1 MKKNLLFI
9 GAIISSTISFGQ
21 TYFTDNFDDVNLTGW
36 TNYDNDTDPS
46 NTGTIDFDKWY
57 AADFS
62 TSFAELGTGS
72 AVSRSWANIN
82 SVQTA
87 LHPNNFLIS
96 SAIDLTTASA
106 TGLTLKFKTGT
117 IEAAPFHA
125 EYYAVY
131 VTTSNDPATII
142 LSTPVFTE
150 TLPSDGMFSHAVS
163 ISANAGQ
170 TVYVTIRHFN
180 TVDMNTL
187 ILDDV
192 AVVTTSPNDAVL
204 VSSTLKRYSLVNT
217 NNTLAMS
224 VRNDGSNAITS
235 VTVDWND
242 GTSHSSVISCNI
254 AAGATAT
261 VNHPTAVTYG
271 TAQEKNLNITIT
283 NVNTTT
289 DPNMGNNVGTKA
301 FNTVSALV
309 EKNVLF
315 EEGTGT
321 WCKWCPRGAV
331 AMKKAYVDHPT
342 GFIGIAVH
350 NGDPMAVTA
359 YDNGANF
366 SAYPGANVDRED
378 LGIDASTEDFDTY
391 YASRITM
398 VPPAAI
404 GATITNSG
412 ATYSIVAS
420 ATFKTVYS
428 AANLRLAA
436 IISEDDVTGT
446 TSGYNQANA
455 YAGNAAGVMGG
466 FESLPNPVPA
476 ASMSYPHV
484 GRALLGG
491 FNGQAS
497 SVPTVITDGQ
507 VVPYTFNYTVP
518 STSNV
523 ANMHVVVVLID
534 QATGVIVNAKEFVLN
549 PSAGLTSVSKD
560 EFKLNVFPNP
570 AFDLINVSFE
580 ANNSDYMLNITDIA
594 GRTVVSNNY
603 SNLSGTQSIAVPVN
617 ELVGGTYLLTV
628 STEGVS
634 YTQQVVIK

>member
-1 MKKNLLFI
+1 MKKKLLFV
-9 GAIISSTISFGQ
+9 GALISTSLSFGQ
-21 TYFTDNFDDVNLTGW
+21 TIFSEDFESSTALPAGWAMHDVDNLTPYGATVPKGW
-36 TNYDNDTDPS
+36 FFDTWDTGTSAISTSWYNPIGQANDWLVTPLIAIPAAGYSLQFDITTQSTNYADGYSVYIST
-46 NTGTIDFDKWY
+46 TGQ
-57 AADFS
+57 AVADFS
-62 TSFAELGTGS
+62 TAILTV
-72 AVSRSWANIN
+72 AAATTSWVNK
-82 SVQTA
+82 T
-87 LHPNNFLIS
+87 
-96 SAIDLTTASA
+96 IDLSA
-106 TGLTLKFKTGT
+106 YNGQS
-117 IEAAPFHA
+117 I
-125 EYYAVY
+125 Y
-131 VTTSNDPATII
+131 VAIRNNSNDKTYLA
-142 LSTPVFTE
+142 
-150 TLPSDGMFSHAVS
+150 
-163 ISANAGQ
+163 
-170 TVYVTIRHFN
+170 
-180 TVDMNTL
+180 
-187 ILDDV
+187 LDN
-192 AVVTTSPNDAVL
+192 VVVRKLLNDDAIL
-204 VSSTLKRYSLVNT
+204 VSSALNRYSLVNT
-217 NNTLAMS
+217 INTLSMS
-224 VRNDGSNAITS
+224 IKNDGLNTITS
-235 VTVDWND
+235 LTVDWND
-242 GTSHSSVISCNI
+242 GASHTSVISCNI
-254 AAGATAT
+254 APGATAT
-261 VNHPTAVTYG
+261 VNHPTAVSYS
-271 TAQEKNLNITIT
+271 AVIEENLNITVT
-283 NVNTTT
+283 HVNSTT
-289 DPNMGNNVGTKA
+289 DPNMGNNVGAKA

-321 WCKWCPRGAV
+321 WCQWCPRGAV

-366 SAYPGANVDRED
+366 DGYPSANVDRED

-549 PSAGLTSVSKD
+549 PSAGITSVSKD
-560 EFKLNVFPNP
+560 EFKLNVYPNP
-570 AFDLINVSFE
+570 ASDLINVSFE
-580 ANNSDYMLNITDIA
+580 AKNNDYVVNVSDLT
-594 GRTVVSNNY
+594 GRTVISNNY
-603 SNLSGTQSIAVPVN
+603 SNLSGAQSITVPVN
-617 ELVGGTYLLTV
+617 ELLAGTYLVTV
-628 STEGVS
+628 STEGAS